1 MGGVEDPDLVGGLAM
16 KCERNTSSI
25 FYDIPE
31 EATHSRVGSP
41 TSSMMAGQ
49 QIEEDQKK
57 GVPPELVVAEDKEA
71 REMRF
76 ILSILFS

>member
-1 MGGVEDPDLVGGLAM
+1 MEGVWNSEPVGGLAM
-16 KCERNTSSI
+16 KCERSTSSI

-57 GVPPELVVAEDKEA
+57 GVPPELVVAEDKEV

-76 ILSILFS
+76 VLVVLFC